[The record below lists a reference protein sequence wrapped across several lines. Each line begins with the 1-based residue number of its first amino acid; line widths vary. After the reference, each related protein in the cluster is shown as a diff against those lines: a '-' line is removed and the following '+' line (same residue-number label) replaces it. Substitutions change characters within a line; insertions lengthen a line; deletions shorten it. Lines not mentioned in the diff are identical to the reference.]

1 MDVQTNTPFDQPTED
16 VERAILKYLGD
27 NPDAVE
33 TFAGIADWWLE
44 RNWIR
49 VELSRVK
56 KALDALVRRG
66 ELEMFGPAHAPSYR
80 KCAQR
85 R

>member
-1 MDVQTNTPFDQPTED
+1 
-16 VERAILKYLGD
+16 
-27 NPDAVE
+27 
-33 TFAGIADWWLE
+33 LE